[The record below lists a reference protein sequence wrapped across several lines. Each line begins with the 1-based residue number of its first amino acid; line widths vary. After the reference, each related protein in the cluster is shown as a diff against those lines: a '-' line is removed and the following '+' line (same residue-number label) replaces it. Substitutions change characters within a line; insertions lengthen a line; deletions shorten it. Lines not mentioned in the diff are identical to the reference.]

1 MSTEQFLE
9 YLQTHPATHALGDAL
24 ASIRTAR
31 RRTALVPSPVRVP
44 VERGRVSRSA

>member
-24 ASIRTAR
+24 ASVCAAR
-31 RRTALVPSPVRVP
+31 RRTQLVPAPVRVL
-44 VERGRVSRSA
+44 V